1 MAKVTVDLD
10 YAAIGE
16 LMRTPEMEAEMVR
29 RGLRVLENAIATAP
43 VAKEGDDWDGAG
55 DGHRG
60 RYKGSFHLTHGPV
73 GMPGATVLG
82 DRAWCM
88 VENDAPEALYVEY
101 GSRGKEP
108 WHILLGALLSGARD

>member
-29 RGLRVLENAIATAP
+29 RGAAVMELAISRAP
-43 VAKEGDDWDGAG
+43 VAKEGT
-55 DGHRG
+55 HRG
-60 RYKGSFHLTHGPV
+60 RYKASFHLEHGLV

-88 VENDAPEALYVEY
+88 VENDAPEALFVEF
-101 GSRGKEP
+101 GNRGAEP
-108 WHILLGALLSGARD
+108 YRLLLKALVEGARD